1 MRNHVSSCSVFRSLS
16 GTFWCLS
23 KCIGSRWPLDLYTN
37 IDIYIHHFFV
47 HFAIA
52 IALFTGIQLKKGT
65 IWLQGVPDSGKTYI
79 MRSLV
84 DSFICIGS
92 TKKFARER
100 PIPVSGYLHSLGDL
114 NEWCSDNAVFPA
126 NEDVSYGSSSIFDD
140 LSFRFSMSTYKLN
153 WNGLALIVLGIV
165 DIQKKFHPL
174 LYACVSYET
183 TDDYT
188 QFRLWVIVKCHWSI
202 LREHFR
208 ANYTDCWWCDGNQEC
223 ILQCLWFGGTR
234 HHVIRSYHS
243 QCSKEAICNEK

>member
-1 MRNHVSSCSVFRSLS
+1 MAPGLVYKYRYIYSPLLCPFRDCDCPFYRNSVEKKNNLASRRSR
-16 GTFWCLS
+16 FW
-23 KCIGSRWPLDLYTN
+23 KNVYNAFFSRF
-37 IDIYIHHFFV
+37 IYMHWFH
-47 HFAIA
+47 
-52 IALFTGIQLKKGT
+52 
-65 IWLQGVPDSGKTYI
+65 
-79 MRSLV
+79 
-84 DSFICIGS
+84 
-92 TKKFARER
+92 KKFARER